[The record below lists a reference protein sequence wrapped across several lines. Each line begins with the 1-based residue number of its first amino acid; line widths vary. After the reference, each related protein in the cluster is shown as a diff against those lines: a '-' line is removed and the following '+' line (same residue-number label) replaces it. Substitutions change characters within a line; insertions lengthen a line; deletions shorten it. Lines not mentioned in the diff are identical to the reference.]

1 MERRQAA
8 GMARKACISDTADG
22 VAMRTDR
29 QPSPTDGYPPLAV
42 RRRQA
47 RRQALA
53 TLALTVGAAAGAMAG
68 LGGLRPALAQ
78 TVHDHRH
85 GFSGAHKWAK
95 VLEDPK
101 RDAWQKPHEVI
112 QALALKPD
120 ATVADIG
127 AGTGYF
133 ATRLANMV
141 PKGRVYAVDSE
152 PDMVKHLAERAA
164 KDGLTNL
171 QPVLASA
178 DDPKL
183 PGPVDLVL
191 LVNVFHH
198 IENRDRWFRR
208 LQESLGRGG
217 RVAIIDFN
225 LESPEGPPKAARV
238 PAKQVRAELEKAGY
252 VLTREHGFLPNQFFL
267 EFTPGKR

>member
-1 MERRQAA
+1 MGTERLYRTTSAA
-8 GMARKACISDTADG
+8 PAAEAL
-22 VAMRTDR
+22 
-29 QPSPTDGYPPLAV
+29 PLLA
-42 RRRQA
+42 RRR
-47 RRQALA
+47 ALH
-53 TLALTVGAAAGAMAG
+53 LLSAAVCAGPIAWAGAPRAA
-68 LGGLRPALAQ
+68 RAQ
-78 TVHDHRH
+78 TVHDHKH
-85 GFSGAHKWAK
+85 SFSGAHDWLK

-120 ATVADIG
+120 AVIADIG

-133 ATRLANMV
+133 ATRLSHRV

-152 PDMVKHLAERAA
+152 PDMVKHLADRAA
-164 KDGLTNL
+164 KGGLKNL
-171 QPVLASA
+171 QAVLASA

-183 PGPVDLVL
+183 PGKVDLVL

-198 IENRDRWFRR
+198 IEGRDRWFRR
-208 LQESLGRGG
+208 LQESLNSGG

-238 PAKQVRAELEKAGY
+238 PEKQVRAELEKAGY
-252 VLTREHGFLPNQFFL
+252 RLAREHRFLPNQFFL

>member
-1 MERRQAA
+1 MGTERLHLKTPAA
-8 GMARKACISDTADG
+8 PAA
-22 VAMRTDR
+22 VALPR
-29 QPSPTDGYPPLAV
+29 PA
-42 RRRQA
+42 RRRA
-47 RRQALA
+47 LHLFPAAVCALA
-53 TLALTVGAAAGAMAG
+53 GTMAWAGAPRAVN
-68 LGGLRPALAQ
+68 AQ
-78 TVHDHRH
+78 TVHDHKH
-85 GFSGAHKWAK
+85 GFSGAHEWLK
-95 VLEDPK
+95 VLEDPT

-120 ATVADIG
+120 AVVADIG

-133 ATRLANMV
+133 AIRLSHKV

-152 PDMVKHLAERAA
+152 PDMVKHLADRAA
-164 KDGLTNL
+164 KGGLKNL
-171 QPVLASA
+171 RPVLASA

-183 PGPVDLVL
+183 PGEVDLVL

-208 LQESLGRGG
+208 LQDSLRSGA

-238 PAKQVRAELEKAGY
+238 PVKQVRAELEKAGY
-252 VLTREHGFLPNQFFL
+252 RLAREHGFLPNQFFL